1 MKVNLTINGANLH
14 LQSRGNI
21 IKIDVDFLPSQQPG
35 FTDFLDETYEL
46 RHIHNNN
53 ENKSGHYTLYIEDAR
68 FEALIYSI
76 TKVAEMHIDLKNY
89 VPA

>member
-21 IKIDVDFLPSQQPG
+21 IKIDVDFLPFQQPG

-53 ENKSGHYTLYIEDAR
+53 ENKSGHYTLYIE
-68 FEALIYSI
+68 I
-76 TKVAEMHIDLKNY
+76 TKAAETHIDLKNY